1 MQQQNNKLLITI
13 LLSFS
18 YWQRDIYSAL
28 YMLGMLFGSY
38 FFGWVSDKYGRK
50 NALMA
55 SIITVSIS
63 GFLGYV
69 NLLALTGAQGR
80 LKSVFVCS
88 FTRS

>member
-1 MQQQNNKLLITI
+1 MRC
-13 LLSFS
+13 S

-55 SIITVSIS
+55 SIITVSIA
-63 GFLGYV
+63 GFLGYDIF
-69 NLLALTGAQGR
+69 LAPSTPSSRKAKICVMFVR
-80 LKSVFVCS
+80 LSD
-88 FTRS
+88 

>member
-1 MQQQNNKLLITI
+1 M
-13 LLSFS
+13 SFS

-63 GFLGYV
+63 GFLG
-69 NLLALTGAQGR
+69 
-80 LKSVFVCS
+80 
-88 FTRS
+88 

>member
-1 MQQQNNKLLITI
+1 MP
-13 LLSFS
+13 FS

-63 GFLGYV
+63 GFLGYDKF
-69 NLLALTGAQGR
+69 LAPGGAQGSSNVSE
-80 LKSVFVCS
+80 LFVAEIGVIMATVS
-88 FTRS
+88 

>member
-1 MQQQNNKLLITI
+1 MCC
-13 LLSFS
+13 S

-63 GFLGYV
+63 GFLGSYQFMT
-69 NLLALTGAQGR
+69 LLTFL
-80 LKSVFVCS
+80 
-88 FTRS
+88 

>member
-1 MQQQNNKLLITI
+1 ML
-13 LLSFS
+13 FS

-69 NLLALTGAQGR
+69 TCLTPSSRKA
-80 LKSVFVCS
+80 KFCV
-88 FTRS
+88 RSIIHPV

>member
-1 MQQQNNKLLITI
+1 MQQHNKLLITI
-13 LLSFS
+13 LSFS

-69 NLLALTGAQGR
+69 NLLEGL
-80 LKSVFVCS
+80 
-88 FTRS
+88 